1 MKGYDLDYD
10 DVKYEELKKHL
21 DDYCDVDKFPHC
33 LCSDRWVEVIQEDFQ
48 HMKRDYFIY
57 DIEYICMS
65 CEQSW
70 IKRIHLDAKIYEFKL
85 TQMPTLSI
93 DREEEE

>member
-1 MKGYDLDYD
+1 MSPYEEDYD
-10 DVKYEELKKHL
+10 DVKYQELKKHL
-21 DDYCDVDKFPHC
+21 DDYCDANEFPHC
-33 LCSDRWVEVIQEDFQ
+33 NCSEDYVEFLQEDFQ

-57 DIEYICMS
+57 DIEYICIN

-85 TQMPTLSI
+85 TQMPTK
-93 DREEEE
+93 EEEE